1 MRMEQNVLG
10 GSLEIAFGC
19 ANSRASQGLMENI
32 DISWGGDIGSDG
44 TVVGY
49 QCEAIGSRAVSLRG
63 DLNFMSD
70 VPNYIIPKISI
81 RIPETM
87 TKVVWSDYPRKAG
100 G

>member
-49 QCEAIGSRAVSLRG
+49 
-63 DLNFMSD
+63 
-70 VPNYIIPKISI
+70 
-81 RIPETM
+81 
-87 TKVVWSDYPRKAG
+87 
-100 G
+100 